1 MIQLIDIDKEYKN
14 GHRAL
19 NGLNIK
25 VEKGEFVFIVGASGA
40 GKSTFIKLLLKEE
53 NPTGGKILLDNRD
66 ITHLKQREIPFL
78 RRNMGVVFQDFR
90 LLPNKTVYENVAF
103 AMEIIEE
110 HPKYIRRQ
118 VPMVLGMV
126 GLSERSGS
134 YPHQLSG
141 GEQQRVSLARAIVNK
156 PKLLICDEPTGN
168 LDPNTS
174 KDIMEQLNDIN
185 YRGTTIIM
193 ATHARDI
200 VDDAQKRVITLQNG
214 EVISDQKKG
223 GYNYED

>member
-1 MIQLIDIDKEYKN
+1 MIELMDIYKDYKN

-19 NGLNIK
+19 SNINMK
-25 VEKGEFVFIVGASGA
+25 IKKGEFVFLVGASGA
-40 GKSTFIKLLLKEE
+40 GKSTLIKLLLKEE
-53 NPTGGKILLDNRD
+53 NATSGRIILDNKD
-66 ITHLKQREIPFL
+66 ITSLPQKEIPYL

-110 HPKYIRRQ
+110 TPKNIRRR
-118 VPMVLGMV
+118 VPVVLSIV
-126 GLSERSGS
+126 GLSERARN

-141 GEQQRVSLARAIVNK
+141 GEQQRVSLARAIANN
-156 PKLLICDEPTGN
+156 PQLLICDEPTGN

-174 KDIMEQLNDIN
+174 KGIMEQLNDIS

-193 ATHARDI
+193 ATHDRDT
-200 VDDAQKRVITLQNG
+200 VDKAQKRVITLENG
-214 EVISDQKKG
+214 ELISDQEKG
-223 GYNYED
+223 GYNYEN

>member
-1 MIQLIDIDKEYKN
+1 MIQLIDIYKDYKN

-25 VEKGEFVFIVGASGA
+25 VEKGEFVFVVGASGA

-53 NPTGGKILLDNRD
+53 NPTNGRILLDNRD
-66 ITHLKQREIPFL
+66 ITYLKQREIPYL

-110 HPKYIRRQ
+110 QPKYIRRQ

-126 GLSERSGS
+126 GLSERSRN

-141 GEQQRVSLARAIVNK
+141 GEQQRVSLARAIVNN
-156 PKLLICDEPTGN
+156 PQLLICDEPTGN
-168 LDPNTS
+168 LDPSTS

-200 VDDAQKRVITLQNG
+200 VDDAQKRVITLKNG
-214 EVISDQKKG
+214 EVISDQQKG

>member
-1 MIQLIDIDKEYKN
+1 MIDLTDIYKDYKN

-19 NGLNIK
+19 SNINIK
-25 VEKGEFVFIVGASGA
+25 IKKGEFVFLVGASGA
-40 GKSTFIKLLLKEE
+40 GKSTLIKLLLKEE
-53 NPTGGKILLDNRD
+53 DVTSGRIILDNKD
-66 ITHLKQREIPFL
+66 ITNLPQKEIPYL

-110 HPKYIRRQ
+110 TPKSIRRR
-118 VPMVLGMV
+118 VPIVLSIV
-126 GLSERSGS
+126 GLSDRAKN

-141 GEQQRVSLARAIVNK
+141 GEQQRVSLARAIANN
-156 PKLLICDEPTGN
+156 PQLLICDEPTGN

-174 KDIMEQLNDIN
+174 KGIMEQLNDIS

-193 ATHARDI
+193 ATHDRDT
-200 VDDAQKRVITLQNG
+200 VDKAQKRVITLENG
-214 EVISDQKKG
+214 KMISDQEKG
-223 GYNYED
+223 GYNYEN

>member
-1 MIQLIDIDKEYKN
+1 MIELIDVCKDYDNE
-14 GHRAL
+14 HRAL
-19 NGLNIK
+19 NNINLK

-53 NPTGGKILLDNRD
+53 NPTSGKIIMENRD
-66 ITHLKQREIPFL
+66 ITHLNQREISLL

-90 LLPNKTVYENVAF
+90 LLPNRTVYENVAF

-110 HPKYIRRQ
+110 SPKNIRRQ

-126 GLSERSGS
+126 GLSEKARN

-141 GEQQRVSLARAIVNK
+141 GEQQRVSLARAIVNN
-156 PKLLICDEPTGN
+156 PQLLICDEPTGN

-174 KDIMEQLNDIN
+174 IGIMDLLNEIN

-193 ATHARDI
+193 ATHAKDI
-200 VDDAQKRVITLQNG
+200 VNEAQKRVITLENG
-214 EVISDQKKG
+214 CIISDQEKG
-223 GYNYED
+223 GYYHED